1 MRCQRDICCE
11 IGQVHPLVDCSSS
24 KNLHSPAVAL
34 YCAQVDFL
42 LGFGAGAA
50 LLLGYLLV
58 NRVRTSANQQ
68 EASIN
73 AAELAVLNAML
84 DAWVILDEH
93 QNVLTS
99 SDEAQELDL
108 ATGNKLTHANVTNF
122 VADAIKNTQ
131 SPEGILEIP
140 RSALGTA
147 SLALLANLS
156 PISNNRYLLIL
167 RDVSDVT
174 RVELVRR
181 DFVANVSHELKT
193 PVGALSLLS
202 EAAAEAAD
210 DPAAVRRFAL
220 KMQAEAQRLTNLVN
234 DLIDLSR
241 LQSDDPLKKATI
253 APVARLVDAAV
264 SDVKAVADAKE
275 IELSVKIQPGLQVAC
290 VERQL
295 ITAIRNLIVN
305 AVNYSSNQTKVAI
318 TAEEVD
324 DLIEIRVTDQGIGI
338 PETDQLR
345 VFERFYRIDPARSR
359 ATGGTGLGLS
369 IVKHIATG
377 HGGDVILRSI
387 EGKGSTFTL
396 RLPTP
401 SEETLQN
408 LSKEVVA

>member
-1 MRCQRDICCE
+1 M
-11 IGQVHPLVDCSSS
+11 
-24 KNLHSPAVAL
+24 
-34 YCAQVDFL
+34 DFL

-99 SDEAQELDL
+99 SIEAQELDL
-108 ATGNKLTHANVTNF
+108 ATGNKLTHANVANF

-275 IELSVKIQPGLQVAC
+275 IELSVKIQTGLQVAC

>member
-1 MRCQRDICCE
+1 M
-11 IGQVHPLVDCSSS
+11 
-24 KNLHSPAVAL
+24 
-34 YCAQVDFL
+34 DFL

-58 NRVRTSANQQ
+58 NRLRISANQQ

-99 SDEAQELDL
+99 SIEAQELDL

-122 VADAIKNTQ
+122 VAAALKNTQ

-275 IELSVKIQPGLQVAC
+275 IELSVKIQTGLQVAC

-324 DLIEIRVTDQGIGI
+324 DLIEIRVIDQGIGI

-377 HGGDVILRSI
+377 HGGDVNLHSI

-401 SEETLQN
+401 SDETLQN

>member
-1 MRCQRDICCE
+1 
-11 IGQVHPLVDCSSS
+11 
-24 KNLHSPAVAL
+24 
-34 YCAQVDFL
+34 VDFL

-99 SDEAQELDL
+99 SIEAQELDL
-108 ATGNKLTHANVTNF
+108 ATGNKLTHANVANF

-275 IELSVKIQPGLQVAC
+275 IELSVKIQTGLQVAC

-359 ATGGTGLGLS
+359 ATGGTGLGLA

>member
-1 MRCQRDICCE
+1 M
-11 IGQVHPLVDCSSS
+11 
-24 KNLHSPAVAL
+24 
-34 YCAQVDFL
+34 DFL

-99 SDEAQELDL
+99 SIEAQELDL
-108 ATGNKLTHANVTNF
+108 ATGNKLTHANVANF
-122 VADAIKNTQ
+122 VAAALKNTQ

-275 IELSVKIQPGLQVAC
+275 IELSVKIQTGLQVAC

-401 SEETLQN
+401 SDETLQN

>member
-1 MRCQRDICCE
+1 M
-11 IGQVHPLVDCSSS
+11 
-24 KNLHSPAVAL
+24 
-34 YCAQVDFL
+34 DFL

-220 KMQAEAQRLTNLVN
+220 KMQA
-234 DLIDLSR
+234 
-241 LQSDDPLKKATI
+241 
-253 APVARLVDAAV
+253 
-264 SDVKAVADAKE
+264 
-275 IELSVKIQPGLQVAC
+275 
-290 VERQL
+290 
-295 ITAIRNLIVN
+295 
-305 AVNYSSNQTKVAI
+305 
-318 TAEEVD
+318 
-324 DLIEIRVTDQGIGI
+324 
-338 PETDQLR
+338 
-345 VFERFYRIDPARSR
+345 
-359 ATGGTGLGLS
+359 
-369 IVKHIATG
+369 
-377 HGGDVILRSI
+377 
-387 EGKGSTFTL
+387 
-396 RLPTP
+396 
-401 SEETLQN
+401 
-408 LSKEVVA
+408 

>member
-1 MRCQRDICCE
+1 
-11 IGQVHPLVDCSSS
+11 
-24 KNLHSPAVAL
+24 
-34 YCAQVDFL
+34 VDFL

-108 ATGNKLTHANVTNF
+108 ATGNKLTHANVANF

-253 APVARLVDAAV
+253 APVTRLVDAAV

-275 IELSVKIQPGLQVAC
+275 IELSVKIQTGLQVAC

-359 ATGGTGLGLS
+359 ATGGTGLGLA

>member
-1 MRCQRDICCE
+1 M
-11 IGQVHPLVDCSSS
+11 
-24 KNLHSPAVAL
+24 
-34 YCAQVDFL
+34 DFL

-108 ATGNKLTHANVTNF
+108 ATGNKLTHANVANF

-156 PISNNRYLLIL
+156 PISNNRYLLIM

-253 APVARLVDAAV
+253 ASVAHLIDAAV

-275 IELSVKIQPGLQVAC
+275 IELSVKIQTGLQVAC

-401 SEETLQN
+401 SDETLQN

>member
-1 MRCQRDICCE
+1 
-11 IGQVHPLVDCSSS
+11 
-24 KNLHSPAVAL
+24 
-34 YCAQVDFL
+34 VDFL

-275 IELSVKIQPGLQVAC
+275 IELSVKIQTGLQVAC

>member
-1 MRCQRDICCE
+1 M
-11 IGQVHPLVDCSSS
+11 
-24 KNLHSPAVAL
+24 
-34 YCAQVDFL
+34 DFL
-42 LGFGAGAA
+42 IGFGAGAA

-275 IELSVKIQPGLQVAC
+275 IELSVKIQTGLQVAC

>member
-1 MRCQRDICCE
+1 M
-11 IGQVHPLVDCSSS
+11 
-24 KNLHSPAVAL
+24 
-34 YCAQVDFL
+34 DFL

-50 LLLGYLLV
+50 LLLGYHLV

-99 SDEAQELDL
+99 SIEAQELDL
-108 ATGNKLTHANVTNF
+108 ATGNKLTHANVANF

-275 IELSVKIQPGLQVAC
+275 IELSVKIQTGLQVAC

>member
-1 MRCQRDICCE
+1 M
-11 IGQVHPLVDCSSS
+11 
-24 KNLHSPAVAL
+24 
-34 YCAQVDFL
+34 DFF

-108 ATGNKLTHANVTNF
+108 ATGNKLTHANVADF

-156 PISNNRYLLIL
+156 PISNNRYLLIM

-253 APVARLVDAAV
+253 ASVAHLIDAAV

-275 IELSVKIQPGLQVAC
+275 IELSVKIQTGLQVAC

-401 SEETLQN
+401 SDETLQN

>member
-1 MRCQRDICCE
+1 M
-11 IGQVHPLVDCSSS
+11 
-24 KNLHSPAVAL
+24 
-34 YCAQVDFL
+34 DFL

-73 AAELAVLNAML
+73 TAELAVLNAML

>member
-1 MRCQRDICCE
+1 M
-11 IGQVHPLVDCSSS
+11 
-24 KNLHSPAVAL
+24 
-34 YCAQVDFL
+34 DFL

-275 IELSVKIQPGLQVAC
+275 IELSVKIQTGLQVAC
-290 VERQL
+290 VELQL

-324 DLIEIRVTDQGIGI
+324 DLIEILVTDQGIGI

>member
-1 MRCQRDICCE
+1 M
-11 IGQVHPLVDCSSS
+11 
-24 KNLHSPAVAL
+24 
-34 YCAQVDFL
+34 DFL

-68 EASIN
+68 EALFN
-73 AAELAVLNAML
+73 TAELAVLNAML

-122 VADAIKNTQ
+122 VADAFKNTQ

-275 IELSVKIQPGLQVAC
+275 IELSVKIQTGLKVAC

>member
-1 MRCQRDICCE
+1 
-11 IGQVHPLVDCSSS
+11 
-24 KNLHSPAVAL
+24 
-34 YCAQVDFL
+34 VDFL

-99 SDEAQELDL
+99 SIEAQELDL
-108 ATGNKLTHANVTNF
+108 ATGNKLTHANVANF

-275 IELSVKIQPGLQVAC
+275 IELSVKIQTGLQVAC

>member
-1 MRCQRDICCE
+1 
-11 IGQVHPLVDCSSS
+11 
-24 KNLHSPAVAL
+24 
-34 YCAQVDFL
+34 VDFL

-58 NRVRTSANQQ
+58 NRLRISANQQ

-99 SDEAQELDL
+99 SIEAQELDL

-122 VADAIKNTQ
+122 VAAALKNTQ

-275 IELSVKIQPGLQVAC
+275 IELSVKIQTGLQVAC

-377 HGGDVILRSI
+377 HGGDVNLHSI

-401 SEETLQN
+401 SDETLQN

>member
-1 MRCQRDICCE
+1 M
-11 IGQVHPLVDCSSS
+11 
-24 KNLHSPAVAL
+24 
-34 YCAQVDFL
+34 DFL

-156 PISNNRYLLIL
+156 QISNNRYLLIL

-275 IELSVKIQPGLQVAC
+275 IELSVKIQTGLQVAC

>member
-1 MRCQRDICCE
+1 
-11 IGQVHPLVDCSSS
+11 
-24 KNLHSPAVAL
+24 
-34 YCAQVDFL
+34 VDFL

-73 AAELAVLNAML
+73 TAELAVLNAML

-275 IELSVKIQPGLQVAC
+275 IELSVKIQTGLKVAC

>member
-1 MRCQRDICCE
+1 M
-11 IGQVHPLVDCSSS
+11 
-24 KNLHSPAVAL
+24 
-34 YCAQVDFL
+34 

-275 IELSVKIQPGLQVAC
+275 IELSVKIQTGLQVAC

>member
-1 MRCQRDICCE
+1 M
-11 IGQVHPLVDCSSS
+11 
-24 KNLHSPAVAL
+24 
-34 YCAQVDFL
+34 DFL

-122 VADAIKNTQ
+122 VAEAIKNTQ

-275 IELSVKIQPGLQVAC
+275 IELSVKIQTGLQVAC

-324 DLIEIRVTDQGIGI
+324 DLIEIRVTDQGVGI

>member
-1 MRCQRDICCE
+1 M
-11 IGQVHPLVDCSSS
+11 
-24 KNLHSPAVAL
+24 
-34 YCAQVDFL
+34 DFL

-122 VADAIKNTQ
+122 VAEAIKNTQ

-305 AVNYSSNQTKVAI
+305 AVNYSSNQTKVTI

-324 DLIEIRVTDQGIGI
+324 DLIEVRVTDQGIGI

>member
-1 MRCQRDICCE
+1 M
-11 IGQVHPLVDCSSS
+11 
-24 KNLHSPAVAL
+24 
-34 YCAQVDFL
+34 

-108 ATGNKLTHANVTNF
+108 ATGNKLTHANVANF

-156 PISNNRYLLIL
+156 PISNNRYLLIM

-253 APVARLVDAAV
+253 ASVAHLIDAAV

-275 IELSVKIQPGLQVAC
+275 IELSVKIQTGLQVAC

-305 AVNYSSNQTKVAI
+305 AVHYSSNQTKVAI

-401 SEETLQN
+401 SDETLQN

>member
-1 MRCQRDICCE
+1 M
-11 IGQVHPLVDCSSS
+11 
-24 KNLHSPAVAL
+24 
-34 YCAQVDFL
+34 DFL

-241 LQSDDPLKKATI
+241 LQSDDQLKKATI

-275 IELSVKIQPGLQVAC
+275 IELSVKIQTGLQVAC

>member
-1 MRCQRDICCE
+1 M
-11 IGQVHPLVDCSSS
+11 
-24 KNLHSPAVAL
+24 
-34 YCAQVDFL
+34 DFL

-73 AAELAVLNAML
+73 TAELAVLNAML

-275 IELSVKIQPGLQVAC
+275 IELSVKIQTRLKVAC

>member
-1 MRCQRDICCE
+1 M
-11 IGQVHPLVDCSSS
+11 
-24 KNLHSPAVAL
+24 
-34 YCAQVDFL
+34 DFL

-108 ATGNKLTHANVTNF
+108 ATGNKLTHANVANF

-156 PISNNRYLLIL
+156 PISNNRYLLIM

-253 APVARLVDAAV
+253 ASVAHLIDAAV

-275 IELSVKIQPGLQVAC
+275 IELSVKIQTGLQVAC

-305 AVNYSSNQTKVAI
+305 AVHYSSNQTKVAI

-401 SEETLQN
+401 SDETLQN